1 MRRPFSHFQP
11 LRSRHA
17 DVTFSHRRRQDGA
30 SNGMLYLGYPVSRA
44 MSILPTA
51 ANVYSFG
58 LGFSLSQRVVWNFR
72 SLIFSFSQTWMN
84 DNNSKKKTSQANHAY
99 PTCYRPITAHC
110 HDKVRVW
117 CHLPPRARGVLA
129 ITWGRGMVEAAQ
141 AATRGGQDSGTGCQT
156 TSTYAGPAAATRT
169 GPRRGLSPVWY
180 SCIFDSV

>member
-30 SNGMLYLGYPVSRA
+30 SNGRLYLGYPVSRA

-84 DNNSKKKTSQANHAY
+84 DNNSKKNFASKSCVSDMLPSDYCALPRQSASLVPS
-99 PTCYRPITAHC
+99 PTACEGRSGDYMGP
-110 HDKVRVW
+110 W
-117 CHLPPRARGVLA
+117 Y
-129 ITWGRGMVEAAQ
+129 GRGCS
-141 AATRGGQDSGTGCQT
+141 GGDSRRPGQWHRMPDDK
-156 TSTYAGPAAATRT
+156 YIRR
-169 GPRRGLSPVWY
+169 PRRRNQDGTAPRTAPCV
-180 SCIFDSV
+180 V

>member
-84 DNNSKKKTSQANHAY
+84 DNNSKKRLRKQIMRIRHVTV
-99 PTCYRPITAHC
+99 RLLRTATTKCESGAISHR
-110 HDKVRVW
+110 VRGAFWRLHGAVAW
-117 CHLPPRARGVLA
+117 
-129 ITWGRGMVEAAQ
+129 
-141 AATRGGQDSGTGCQT
+141 
-156 TSTYAGPAAATRT
+156 
-169 GPRRGLSPVWY
+169 
-180 SCIFDSV
+180 